1 MMNRIL
7 PQPAL
12 TVIVVVVWT
21 LLLNSVTF
29 GGLLLALAVGVGVP
43 LVTNRFW
50 PQGPRLRW
58 GSAMAGYLAVV
69 MYDIV
74 IANFEVAYLILFRRN
89 ADLRSGWLTVP
100 LELRSAE
107 AITTLAATISL
118 TPGTVSS
125 DVSSCGRVLLVH
137 ALDIAD
143 AAKAVTRIK
152 VRYEA
157 RLLRIF
163 A

>member
-1 MMNRIL
+1 MLNRIL

-12 TVIVVVVWT
+12 TGIVVVVWL
-21 LLLNSVTF
+21 LLLNSLTF
-29 GGLLLALAVGVGVP
+29 GGFLIAMAVGLSVP
-43 LVTNRFW
+43 FVTKRFW
-50 PQGPRLRW
+50 PQGRPLRW
-58 GSAMAGYLAVV
+58 GPAMVGYFAVV
-69 MYDIV
+69 LYDIV
-74 IANFEVAYLILFRRN
+74 IANFEVAYIIVVRRN
-89 ADLRSGWLTVP
+89 GDLRSGWLTVP

-118 TPGTVSS
+118 TPGTVST
-125 DVSSCGRVLLVH
+125 DVSADGRVLLVH
-137 ALDIAD
+137 ALDVAD
-143 AAKAVTRIK
+143 KAAAVTRIK

>member
-1 MMNRIL
+1 MLNRIL

-12 TVIVVVVWT
+12 TGIVVVVWL

-29 GGLLLALAVGVGVP
+29 GGLLVALAVGLSVP
-43 LVTNRFW
+43 FVTKRFW
-50 PQGPRLRW
+50 PQGRPLRW
-58 GSAMAGYLAVV
+58 GPAMVGYLGVV
-69 MYDIV
+69 LYDIV
-74 IANFEVAYLILFRRN
+74 IANFEVAYVILVRRN
-89 ADLRSGWLTVP
+89 ADLRSRWLTVP

-107 AITTLAATISL
+107 AITTLAATVSL

-125 DVSSCGRVLLVH
+125 DVSADGRVLLVH
-137 ALDIAD
+137 ALDVAD
-143 AAKAVTRIK
+143 EARAVTRIK